1 MILIYLY
8 KRQAIMNEHYI
19 HAPEIPEDL
28 WVPRKRGTLQTIII
42 GHRSRSFRAYLYHEL
57 SKNSLKLSILAQ
69 GKNAANISD
78 HACDCRGGL

>member
-1 MILIYLY
+1 
-8 KRQAIMNEHYI
+8 MNEHYI

-28 WVPRKRGTLQTIII
+28 WAPRKRRKLPTIII

-57 SKNSLKLSILAQ
+57 SKNSLKFISILAQ
-69 GKNAANISD
+69 GKNANISD